1 MDGARDYH
9 TKWSKP
15 DREKYHM
22 ISLICESLK
31 KDTNELV
38 SRTERDS
45 QTQKTNL

>member
-1 MDGARDYH
+1 
-9 TKWSKP
+9 
-15 DREKYHM
+15 M

-45 QTQKTNL
+45 QTQKTNLWLPKGKGGWRGRDILGDWD